1 MYIQLICD
9 QSVISLPHW
18 KPIPAIQLLVSCIQG
33 RPKSGPEDKFR
44 LAPVAPVLAAKLGS
58 PVNTVSD
65 CIGEEVAAAVAAA
78 PNGSVRPSTSPLL
91 FLVPAVCVPM
101 VSAQRAYGSL
111 QRAALDYLLPKALEY
126 LLDSAR
132 AFVPRA

>member
-1 MYIQLICD
+1 MVVQRGPWCLYNQLMCD
-9 QSVISLPHW
+9 HV
-18 KPIPAIQLLVSCIQG
+18 PAIHLLGSCVQG

-91 FLVPAVCVPM
+91 LLVPRRVQECMCVVCLF
-101 VSAQRAYGSL
+101 ACDLYA
-111 QRAALDYLLPKALEY
+111 
-126 LLDSAR
+126 
-132 AFVPRA
+132 